1 MSVSPA
7 DAAPAARAA
16 GGPRVVLVGP
26 MGSGKSTVGALLAER
41 LGVPYRDTDADI
53 VAAEGRAIADLFVD
67 EGEPYF
73 RERERAA
80 VRDAVAAHTGV
91 LSLGGGAILD
101 EGTRALL
108 RGLPVVYLS
117 MDVEEAVRR
126 VGLNTARPLLAVN
139 PRKQWRELM
148 EARRHLY
155 EEVARAVVATDDRTP
170 EEVAEAV
177 LDALELKTA
186 TPGGRPPG
194 PRPEDAM
201 TSKVTRIHVDG
212 TAGTEPYEVL
222 VGRQLLGE
230 LGGLIGGAVKRVAVI
245 HPEALAE
252 TGDALRQDLADQ
264 GYEAV
269 AVQVPNAEEAK
280 TAEVAAYCWKALG
293 QSGFTRTDVIVG
305 VGGGATT
312 DLAGFVAASWLRGV
326 RWIAVP
332 TTVLGMVDAAVGG
345 KTGINTAE
353 GKNLVGAFHPPAGVL
368 CDLAALDSLPVHDY
382 VSGLAEIIKAGFI
395 ADPAILDLIEADPEA
410 ARTPAGPHTAELIE
424 RSIRV
429 KAEVVSGDLKES
441 GRREILNYGHTLA
454 HAIEKNERYKWR
466 HGAAVAVGMH
476 FAAELGRLA
485 GRLDDATADRH
496 RTVLESV
503 GLPLSYRYDQ
513 WPKLLETMKVDK
525 KSRGDLLRFI
535 VLDGLAKPTV
545 LEGPDPAVLLAAYG
559 EVAD

>member
-1 MSVSPA
+1 MSE
-7 DAAPAARAA
+7 
-16 GGPRVVLVGP
+16 
-26 MGSGKSTVGALLAER
+26 T
-41 LGVPYRDTDADI
+41 
-53 VAAEGRAIADLFVD
+53 
-67 EGEPYF
+67 
-73 RERERAA
+73 
-80 VRDAVAAHTGV
+80 
-91 LSLGGGAILD
+91 
-101 EGTRALL
+101 
-108 RGLPVVYLS
+108 
-117 MDVEEAVRR
+117 
-126 VGLNTARPLLAVN
+126 
-139 PRKQWRELM
+139 
-148 EARRHLY
+148 
-155 EEVARAVVATDDRTP
+155 
-170 EEVAEAV
+170 
-177 LDALELKTA
+177 
-186 TPGGRPPG
+186 
-194 PRPEDAM
+194 
-201 TSKVTRIHVDG
+201 VTRIQVGG

-230 LGGLIGGAVKRVAVI
+230 LGGLVGDRVRRVAVI
-245 HPEALAE
+245 HPEALDD
-252 TGDALRQDLADQ
+252 TGEALRADLAEQ
-264 GYEAV
+264 GFEAV
-269 AVQVPNAEEAK
+269 AIQVPNAEEAK

-312 DLAGFVAASWLRGV
+312 DLAGFVAATWLRGV

-332 TTVLGMVDAAVGG
+332 TTVLAMVDAAVGG

-353 GKNLVGAFHPPAGVL
+353 GKNLVGSFHPPAGVL
-368 CDLAALDSLPVHDY
+368 CDLAALDSLPVNDY

-395 ADPAILDLIEADPEA
+395 ADPVILDLIEADPQA
-410 ARTPAGPHTAELIE
+410 ARTPAGPHTSELIE

-466 HGAAVAVGMH
+466 HGAAVSVGMH

-503 GLPLSYRYDQ
+503 GLPLHYRHDQ

-559 EVAD
+559 EVGQ